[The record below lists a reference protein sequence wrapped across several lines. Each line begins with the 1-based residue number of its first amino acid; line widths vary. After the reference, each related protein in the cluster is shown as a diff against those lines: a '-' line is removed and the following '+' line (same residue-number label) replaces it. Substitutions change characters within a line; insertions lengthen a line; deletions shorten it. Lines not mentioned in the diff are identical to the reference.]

1 MDVEGL
7 AGLLR
12 MFLALA
18 LAMPTAAVLATAGSL
33 NSDLTLLLGYL
44 LNAVGIAVLVDR
56 RSRRRELI
64 QRKS

>member
-7 AGLLR
+7 SGILR

-18 LAMPTAAVLATAGSL
+18 LAMPTAAVLVTVDSL

-44 LNAVGIAVLVDR
+44 FNAAGLAVLVER
-56 RSRRRELI
+56 RSHRREII